1 MTYEPT
7 KEDVERAV
15 KLWCKMAGLKIS
27 KSSSKRETP
36 VAHYLHAILRDH
48 YHALAERGVFVAEWQ
63 PIKTAPKGGEHPYSR
78 QIEDRSTFIVAWNGH
93 HAGVGWGQIEL
104 GELLWWDETGE
115 PITPKPTHWMP
126 LPPEPKP

>member
-1 MTYEPT
+1 MAYKLKP
-7 KEDVERAV
+7 EDVERA
-15 KLWCKMAGLKIS
+15 AGLYDKLAASFKATHI
-27 KSSSKRETP
+27 E
-36 VAHYLHAILRDH
+36 VMQAVLLAHHR
-48 YHALAERGVFVAEWQ
+48 ALAERGVFVVEWK